1 MQEISLR
8 LKSDAFKPPYATR
21 ATEKALGH
29 QRKFDPPYLE
39 GLMYSI
45 LVAILEVFAKVY

>member
-8 LKSDAFKPPYATR
+8 LRSAVFKPLYATR

-29 QRKFDPPYLE
+29 WRKFDPLCSE
-39 GLMYSI
+39 ELLYSI
-45 LVAILEVFAKVY
+45 LVGIVKVFVKVC

>member
-8 LKSDAFKPPYATR
+8 LRSAVFKPLYATR

-29 QRKFDPPYLE
+29 QRKFDPLCLE
-39 GLMYSI
+39 ELLYSI
-45 LVAILEVFAKVY
+45 LVAIVKVFAKVY